1 MRQSMD
7 SSERLKRLIL
17 ELPWLSKN
25 KSVTIDQFCKTFSI
39 SQEQAV
45 KDLTLLTFV
54 GPSQFGGDL
63 VDIQIS
69 DEIITVVDNQKHGNS
84 MRFTPEE
91 LMVLIA
97 SLNLLIQG
105 DQTNLTLKSLNDKI
119 ISVFYKETSEKQNK
133 YENILNVLQNSIES
147 KKLINMD
154 YIDGRNYVKQN
165 LLIKV
170 LAIDDMGGFKYLQGI
185 DCKSNS
191 TKSYRLDRILRV
203 SLSDEKHDIASNSLV
218 DRESFDVNIVAP
230 YWKKSIIEKFNLENV
245 QYENNTLEFHLT
257 FFDFNFVKTLIYS
270 LGSQIKVKADK
281 SVKNEILGLI
291 KQDIDR
297 LS

>member
-165 LLIKV
+165 VLIKV

-185 DCKSNS
+185 DCKNNS

-203 SLSDEKHDIASNSLV
+203 SLSDEKHDIASISLV

-245 QYENNTLEFHLT
+245 QYENNTLDFHLT

>member
-119 ISVFYKETSEKQNK
+119 ISLFYKETSEKQNK
-133 YENILNVLQNSIES
+133 YENILIVLQNSIES

>member
-1 MRQSMD
+1 MD

-165 LLIKV
+165 VLIKV

-185 DCKSNS
+185 DCRNNS

-203 SLSDEKHDIASNSLV
+203 SLSDEKHDTASNSLV

>member
-1 MRQSMD
+1 MD

-165 LLIKV
+165 VLIKV

-185 DCKSNS
+185 DCRNNS

-203 SLSDEKHDIASNSLV
+203 SLSDEKHDTASNSLV

-281 SVKNEILGLI
+281 PVKNEILGLI

>member
-1 MRQSMD
+1 MD

-133 YENILNVLQNSIES
+133 YENILIVLQNSIES

-203 SLSDEKHDIASNSLV
+203 SLSDEKHDTASNSLV

-245 QYENNTLEFHLT
+245 QYENNTLDFHLT

>member
-1 MRQSMD
+1 MD

-119 ISVFYKETSEKQNK
+119 ISLFYKETSEKQNK
-133 YENILNVLQNSIES
+133 YENILIVLQNSIES

-185 DCKSNS
+185 DCRNNS

-203 SLSDEKHDIASNSLV
+203 SLSDEKHDTASNSLV

-281 SVKNEILGLI
+281 PVKNEILGLI

>member
-1 MRQSMD
+1 MD

-119 ISVFYKETSEKQNK
+119 ISIFYKETSEKQNK

-165 LLIKV
+165 VLIKV

-185 DCKSNS
+185 DCRNNS

-203 SLSDEKHDIASNSLV
+203 SLSDEKHDTASNSLV

>member
-1 MRQSMD
+1 MD

-119 ISVFYKETSEKQNK
+119 ISLFYKETSEKQNK
-133 YENILNVLQNSIES
+133 YENILNVLQNSIEN

-185 DCKSNS
+185 DCRNNS

-203 SLSDEKHDIASNSLV
+203 SLSEEKHDTASNSLV

-245 QYENNTLEFHLT
+245 QYENNTLDFHLT

>member
-1 MRQSMD
+1 MD

-105 DQTNLTLKSLNDKI
+105 DQTNLNLKSLNDKI

-133 YENILNVLQNSIES
+133 YKNILEILQNSIES

-165 LLIKV
+165 VLIKV
-170 LAIDDMGGFKYLQGI
+170 LAIDEMGGFKYLQGI

-191 TKSYRLDRILRV
+191 MKSYRLDRILRV
-203 SLSDEKHDIASNSLV
+203 SLSDEIYDIASNSLV

-230 YWKKSIIEKFNLENV
+230 YWKISIIEKFNLENV
-245 QYENNTLEFHLT
+245 QYENNTLDFHLT

-281 SVKNEILGLI
+281 SVKNEILGVI

>member
-1 MRQSMD
+1 MD

-133 YENILNVLQNSIES
+133 YENILIVLQNSIES

-185 DCKSNS
+185 DCRNNS

-203 SLSDEKHDIASNSLV
+203 SLSEEKHDTASNSLV

>member
-203 SLSDEKHDIASNSLV
+203 SLSDEKYDIASNSLV

-245 QYENNTLEFHLT
+245 QYENNTLDFHLT
-257 FFDFNFVKTLIYS
+257 FFDLNFVKTLIYS

-291 KQDIDR
+291 KQDLDR

>member
-1 MRQSMD
+1 MD

-119 ISVFYKETSEKQNK
+119 ISLFYKETSEKQNK

-185 DCKSNS
+185 DCRNNS

-203 SLSDEKHDIASNSLV
+203 SLSDEKHDTASNSLV

-291 KQDIDR
+291 KQDLDR

>member
-1 MRQSMD
+1 MD

-165 LLIKV
+165 VLIKV

-185 DCKSNS
+185 DCKNNS

-245 QYENNTLEFHLT
+245 QYENNTLDFHLT

>member
-119 ISVFYKETSEKQNK
+119 ISLFYKETSEKQNK
-133 YENILNVLQNSIES
+133 YENILIVLQNSIES

-203 SLSDEKHDIASNSLV
+203 SLSDEKHDTASNSLV

-230 YWKKSIIEKFNLENV
+230 YWKKSIIEKFNLDNV
-245 QYENNTLEFHLT
+245 QYENNTLDFHLT
-257 FFDFNFVKTLIYS
+257 FFDLNFVKTLIYS

>member
-1 MRQSMD
+1 MD

-119 ISVFYKETSEKQNK
+119 ISIFYKETSEKQNK

-165 LLIKV
+165 VLIKV

-185 DCKSNS
+185 DCKNNS

-245 QYENNTLEFHLT
+245 QYENNTLDFHLT

-270 LGSQIKVKADK
+270 LGSQIKVKTDK

>member
-133 YENILNVLQNSIES
+133 YENILIVLQNSIES

-203 SLSDEKHDIASNSLV
+203 SLSDEKHDTASNSLV

-230 YWKKSIIEKFNLENV
+230 YWKKSIIEKFNLDNV
-245 QYENNTLEFHLT
+245 QYENNTLDFHLT
-257 FFDFNFVKTLIYS
+257 FFDLNFVKTLIYS

>member
-1 MRQSMD
+1 MRPSMD

-165 LLIKV
+165 VLIKV

-185 DCKSNS
+185 DCRNNS

-203 SLSDEKHDIASNSLV
+203 SLSDEKHDTASNSLV

-257 FFDFNFVKTLIYS
+257 FFDFNFIKTLIYS

>member
-1 MRQSMD
+1 MD

-119 ISVFYKETSEKQNK
+119 ISLFYKETSEKQNK
-133 YENILNVLQNSIES
+133 YENILIVLQNSIES

-185 DCKSNS
+185 DCRNNS

-203 SLSDEKHDIASNSLV
+203 SLSDEKHDTASNSLV

>member
-1 MRQSMD
+1 MD

-119 ISVFYKETSEKQNK
+119 ISLFYKETSEKQNK

-185 DCKSNS
+185 DCRNNS

-203 SLSDEKHDIASNSLV
+203 SLSDEKHDTASNSLV

-230 YWKKSIIEKFNLENV
+230 YWKKSIIEKFNLDNV
-245 QYENNTLEFHLT
+245 QYENNTLDFHLT
-257 FFDFNFVKTLIYS
+257 FFDLNFVKTLIYS

>member
-1 MRQSMD
+1 MD

-119 ISVFYKETSEKQNK
+119 ISLFYKETSEKQNK
-133 YENILNVLQNSIES
+133 YENILIVLQNSIES

-185 DCKSNS
+185 DCRNNS

-203 SLSDEKHDIASNSLV
+203 SLSDEKHDTASNSLV

-230 YWKKSIIEKFNLENV
+230 YWKKSIIEKFNLDNV
-245 QYENNTLEFHLT
+245 QYENNTLDFHLT
-257 FFDFNFVKTLIYS
+257 FFDLNFVKTLIYS

>member
-119 ISVFYKETSEKQNK
+119 ISLFYKETSEKQNK
-133 YENILNVLQNSIES
+133 YENILIVLQNSIES

-185 DCKSNS
+185 DCRNNS

-203 SLSDEKHDIASNSLV
+203 SLSDEKHDTASNSLV

-230 YWKKSIIEKFNLENV
+230 YWKKSIIEKFNLDNV
-245 QYENNTLEFHLT
+245 QYENNTLDFHLT
-257 FFDFNFVKTLIYS
+257 FFDLNFVKTLIYS

>member
-1 MRQSMD
+1 MD

-119 ISVFYKETSEKQNK
+119 ISLFYKETSEKQNK
-133 YENILNVLQNSIES
+133 YENILIVLQNSIES

-203 SLSDEKHDIASNSLV
+203 SLSDEKHDTASNSLV

-230 YWKKSIIEKFNLENV
+230 YWKKSIIEKFNLDNV
-245 QYENNTLEFHLT
+245 QYENNTLDFHLT
-257 FFDFNFVKTLIYS
+257 FFDLNFVKTLIYS

>member
-1 MRQSMD
+1 MD

-119 ISVFYKETSEKQNK
+119 ISLFYKETSEKQNK
-133 YENILNVLQNSIES
+133 YENILIVLQNSIES

-230 YWKKSIIEKFNLENV
+230 YWKKSIIEKFNLDNV
-245 QYENNTLEFHLT
+245 QYENNTLDFHLT

-291 KQDIDR
+291 KQDLDR

>member
-1 MRQSMD
+1 MD

-63 VDIQIS
+63 VDIQIT

-119 ISVFYKETSEKQNK
+119 ISLFYKETSEKQNK
-133 YENILNVLQNSIES
+133 YENILIVLQNSIES

-185 DCKSNS
+185 DCRNNS

-203 SLSDEKHDIASNSLV
+203 SLSDEKHDTASNSLV

>member
-119 ISVFYKETSEKQNK
+119 ISIFYKETSEKQNK

-165 LLIKV
+165 VLIKV

-185 DCKSNS
+185 DCKNNS

-245 QYENNTLEFHLT
+245 QYENNTLDFHLT

>member
-1 MRQSMD
+1 MD

-119 ISVFYKETSEKQNK
+119 ISLFYKETSEKQNK
-133 YENILNVLQNSIES
+133 YENILIVLQNSIES

-185 DCKSNS
+185 DCRNNS

-203 SLSDEKHDIASNSLV
+203 SLSDEKHDTASNSLV

-245 QYENNTLEFHLT
+245 QYENNTLDFHLT
-257 FFDFNFVKTLIYS
+257 FFDLNFVKTLIYS

-291 KQDIDR
+291 KQDLDR

>member
-119 ISVFYKETSEKQNK
+119 ISLFYKETSEKQNK
-133 YENILNVLQNSIES
+133 YENILIVLQNSIES

-185 DCKSNS
+185 DCRNNS

-203 SLSDEKHDIASNSLV
+203 SLSDEKHDTASNSLV

-245 QYENNTLEFHLT
+245 QYENNTLDFHLT
-257 FFDFNFVKTLIYS
+257 FFDLNFVKTLIYS